1 MDDKQKKIYQAVT
14 VTAVILLFFLIFV
27 LIYQLL
33 SISHRN
39 NLNKKLEIQIK
50 ELEKQQAE
58 LDDEIS
64 YRTSQWYVEKY
75 AREKLGLAYKNEK
88 IYIAK

>member
-1 MDDKQKKIYQAVT
+1 MDDKQKRIYQAIT

-27 LIYQLL
+27 LIFQLL

-39 NLNKKLEIQIK
+39 NLNKKLETRIK
-50 ELEKQQAE
+50 ELEKQQTE

-75 AREKLGLAYKNEK
+75 ARENLGLSKKGEK
-88 IYIAK
+88 IYIVK